1 MNYPINIMGTRHGE
15 KLFEVLLSR
24 EEIVCAED
32 LGAYYR
38 IPPNLFD
45 LNYSKFME
53 QGEEK
58 ISLSKD
64 YNSHNTVQLDVKG
77 MKALLRK
84 LDFIHALEK
93 GEYIKPED

>member
-1 MNYPINIMGTRHGE
+1 
-15 KLFEVLLSR
+15 
-24 EEIVCAED
+24 
-32 LGAYYR
+32 
-38 IPPNLFD
+38 
-45 LNYSKFME
+45 ME